1 MIELI
6 NINTGQ
12 EFYGEEL
19 EYFIDDDNAIG
30 EVHLD
35 GDLIFQH
42 VECYSEDQLKKQL
55 YTEFAVRY
63 DIDDDNIYMDQD
75 EYEL

>member
-6 NINTGQ
+6 NINTSQ

-30 EVHLD
+30 EVYLD

-42 VECYSEDQLKKQL
+42 VECNSEDQLKKQL